1 MLAFGMKR
9 TNCAPGDTV
18 RCLPMG
24 QPANCFS
31 DAPFPE
37 GAKTKRTFKW
47 CDTIPGEW
55 SPPKFGDDVLIKVG
69 WTVILDENC
78 LETEIVRHLDVY
90 GSLILRDPGAGNTV
104 KLKAQSIHIAAGK
117 GYLQA
122 GTVDLPISD
131 GKVRLELYGNRYSNP
146 RYGYGLETK
155 YIAVLG
161 RISLVGKALG
171 NGNLTTWGTL
181 QENALKGQTQLKM
194 ESYIFDYWKAGDELM
209 LGGGHME
216 DKNTGFDSEDRCK
229 VVSVTL
235 SGGKAVINCRD
246 PFKNDHSGPKT
257 KGGEIFR
264 GAPVTLMH
272 STNHRVRVVG
282 MEDDTK
288 ALSEQQYGV
297 VLHVLA
303 AKKRPSRKEEHQTSC
318 N

>member
-1 MLAFGMKR
+1 
-9 TNCAPGDTV
+9 
-18 RCLPMG
+18 
-24 QPANCFS
+24 
-31 DAPFPE
+31 
-37 GAKTKRTFKW
+37 
-47 CDTIPGEW
+47 
-55 SPPKFGDDVLIKVG
+55 
-69 WTVILDENC
+69 
-78 LETEIVRHLDVY
+78 
-90 GSLILRDPGAGNTV
+90 
-104 KLKAQSIHIAAGK
+104 
-117 GYLQA
+117 
-122 GTVDLPISD
+122 
-131 GKVRLELYGNRYSNP
+131 
-146 RYGYGLETK
+146 
-155 YIAVLG
+155 
-161 RISLVGKALG
+161 
-171 NGNLTTWGTL
+171 
-181 QENALKGQTQLKM
+181 
-194 ESYIFDYWKAGDELM
+194 M

-303 AKKRPSRKEEHQTSC
+303 AKKRPMGKVGRRTSNELQLIQIRLAPRSSSSRRLRAPKECDKKQGT
-318 N
+318 